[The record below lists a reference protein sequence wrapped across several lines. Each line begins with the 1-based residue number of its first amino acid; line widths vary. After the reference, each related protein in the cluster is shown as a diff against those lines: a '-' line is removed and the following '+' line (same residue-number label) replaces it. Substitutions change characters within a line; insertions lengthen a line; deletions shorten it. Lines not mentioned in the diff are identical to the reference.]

1 LARQRQ
7 DARRVTSP
15 TRTTRT
21 ALRRVVLGV
30 LLVAAPAAAFTGA
43 VQAALAAN
51 AAPAVAAAVTVPS
64 VPSVPTHRSLR
75 DNVPRDIPEPTAPH
89 AFPGYPQAPPFT
101 VVPQIGELTFFP
113 CTTCHALQKPNPAPR
128 QLNTPHPAALV
139 HGDGRFWCLECH
151 TLKDRDHLHT
161 MNGDPVSYDDAY
173 IICGQCHFNRQKD
186 WYFGAHGK
194 RVANWQG
201 PRQIY
206 NCTHC
211 HDPHD
216 PTVKPRAPQPPPPVR
231 AGLKPMSAGHAS
243 QQAETGREPKS

>member
-1 LARQRQ
+1 MPPATQPRRT
-7 DARRVTSP
+7 ARR
-15 TRTTRT
+15 
-21 ALRRVVLGV
+21 AGALGV
-30 LLVAAPAAAFTGA
+30 LFLAVQTGLLLGPGSGAARAADAAP
-43 VQAALAAN
+43 
-51 AAPAVAAAVTVPS
+51 PS
-64 VPSVPTHRSLR
+64 HRSLR

-89 AFPGYPQAPPFT
+89 AFAGYAQAPPFT

-113 CTTCHALQKPNPAPR
+113 CTTCHALMQPNPTPR

-139 HGDGRFWCLECH
+139 HGAGRFWCLDCH
-151 TLKDRDHLHT
+151 TLRDRDRLHT
-161 MNGDPVSYDDAY
+161 LRGEPVSYDDAY
-173 IICGQCHFNRQKD
+173 IVCGQCHFNRQRD

-216 PTVKPRAPQPPPPVR
+216 PAVKPRAPQQAPPVR
-231 AGLKPMSAGHAS
+231 AGLRPMTAAQNADRPAS
-243 QQAETGREPKS
+243 GRGWER